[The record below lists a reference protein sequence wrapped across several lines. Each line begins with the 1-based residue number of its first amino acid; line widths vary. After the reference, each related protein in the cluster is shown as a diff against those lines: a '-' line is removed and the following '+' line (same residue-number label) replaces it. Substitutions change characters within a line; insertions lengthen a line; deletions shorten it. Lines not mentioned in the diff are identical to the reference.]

1 MLTSTNDHAPAPNN
15 FSFNVNTVTLLNAV
29 PPQRLMY
36 RSTQLG
42 WAMERTQK
50 LNRATADK
58 LFQVVDDAIYGIVG
72 LFLIASALLTL
83 YSVAQSLLD
92 YFHDEDARHAVVIIL
107 DKIMLTLMIIEIL
120 YTVRVSLQ
128 QHSLS
133 AEPFLIVG
141 LIAAI
146 RRILVISVESGYM
159 ITVNQDGFLN
169 LLIEI
174 GILGI
179 LVLFFVWA
187 IILLRRQ
194 EKEK

>member
-1 MLTSTNDHAPAPNN
+1 
-15 FSFNVNTVTLLNAV
+15 
-29 PPQRLMY
+29 
-36 RSTQLG
+36 
-42 WAMERTQK
+42 MERNKPLYRT
-50 LNRATADK
+50 TADRI
-58 LFQVVDDAIYGIVG
+58 FQVVDDAIYGIVG
-72 LFLIASALLTL
+72 VFLVATALLTL
-83 YSVAQSLLD
+83 FSVAQSLLD
-92 YFHDEDARHAVVIIL
+92 YFHDEDARHAVVIII

-128 QHSLS
+128 QHSLK

-146 RRILVISVESGYM
+146 RRILVISVESGYL

-194 EKEK
+194 GQEKN